1 MRRSSIWKRKV
12 FFIESAQFLLQNR
25 SFQSPGYTND

>member
-1 MRRSSIWKRKV
+1 V